1 VERHP
6 ADCNV
11 IAARLG
17 WLPSYPQYDRNPLL
31 LCKEARE
38 RGAGSEE
45 EILSYV
51 VEKLKSG
58 ELHFAAEDPNAPE
71 NIPRVMFF
79 WRANV
84 LGVSNRGNEYFLR
97 HLLGADDA
105 VLDQENLGFRPQEMK
120 IREPNPEGKLDLL
133 VTLEMRMSTSA
144 LYSDVILP
152 AATWY
157 EFDDLNTTDL
167 HPFIHPFTPA
177 VDPLFESKTN
187 WDQFNT
193 IAQKFSELAARH
205 LGTQED
211 LVARPLH
218 HDTPAEMA
226 QPFGRVKDWKKG
238 EVEPVPGRTMPHFKL
253 VKRDFPN
260 AFKMIT
266 ALGPRVRKDGVEG
279 KGISWDTAEEYEEL
293 KELLMASPPSKH
305 QLATRPKSLITG
317 DNLEL
322 QWGPNWEDDLAG
334 AHVHALEDKNFE
346 GLDREVYLN
355 FKNVFMFWLPR
366 ICEHCLNPA
375 CLASCPAGAIYKRDE
390 DGIVL
395 IDQDKCRGWRFCVS
409 GCPYKKAYFNWE
421 SHKSEKCIFCYPR
434 IEAGLPTLCAESCV
448 GRIRFIGIILYDA
461 DRLGDAATVESD
473 RELYAAQTSLFLNPH
488 DPEVAAEAVRCG
500 IPDGFIEAARR
511 SPVYKLIDWKLAL
524 PPHPEFRTL
533 PMAWYIPPLS
543 PILLARE
550 EEHGVDDVERLRIPL
565 RYLANLLAAGDEGP
579 VRLALERLLALRRY
593 MRSIH

>member
-293 KELLMASPPSKH
+293 KELLGVVSEEGITKGMPRILTQKDGAEVILALSPETNDRASVKGW
-305 QLATRPKSLITG
+305 QDLEKCTG
-317 DNLEL
+317 LEL
-322 QWGPNWEDDLAG
+322 VHLAKG
-334 AHVHALEDKNFE
+334 
-346 GLDREVYLN
+346 
-355 FKNVFMFWLPR
+355 
-366 ICEHCLNPA
+366 
-375 CLASCPAGAIYKRDE
+375 
-390 DGIVL
+390 
-395 IDQDKCRGWRFCVS
+395 
-409 GCPYKKAYFNWE
+409 
-421 SHKSEKCIFCYPR
+421 
-434 IEAGLPTLCAESCV
+434 
-448 GRIRFIGIILYDA
+448 
-461 DRLGDAATVESD
+461 
-473 RELYAAQTSLFLNPH
+473 
-488 DPEVAAEAVRCG
+488 
-500 IPDGFIEAARR
+500 
-511 SPVYKLIDWKLAL
+511 
-524 PPHPEFRTL
+524 
-533 PMAWYIPPLS
+533 
-543 PILLARE
+543 
-550 EEHGVDDVERLRIPL
+550 
-565 RYLANLLAAGDEGP
+565 
-579 VRLALERLLALRRY
+579 LERKRY
-593 MRSIH
+593 NL